1 MVRKVVLLGSPV
13 AHSLSP
19 VMQGAAFAAAELNW
33 RYEAIEVDPQG
44 LPAAIRR
51 MRADGWAGANV
62 TIPLKEKVL
71 PLLDE
76 LDASAS
82 QTLACNTIVNEEGCL
97 VGHNT
102 DLPGF
107 LRDLQAHWQD
117 PRSGPSLILGAG
129 GAARAVAFGLAQLG
143 LDLRV
148 IARSASRAASL
159 AEDVRRGHPVEVTA
173 FPWTPESFEQA
184 AGRCRLIVNATPLG
198 MLPLDRRPPWPEDV
212 QLPPG
217 AFVYDLVYTSRET
230 PFVRQARLA
239 GLEARSGA
247 GMLLEQGA
255 LSYELWTGLSAPR
268 ERMRAALDSALEHAQ
283 AQESGVMD
291 A

>member
-1 MVRKVVLLGSPV
+1 MKKVVLLGSPV

-19 VMQGAAFAAAELNW
+19 VMYGAAFVAAELDW
-33 RYEAIEVDPQG
+33 HYEAIEVDPPG
-44 LPAAIRR
+44 LPAAIRS

-76 LDASAS
+76 LDASAA
-82 QTLACNTIVNEEGCL
+82 QTLASNTIVNEGGRL

-107 LRDLQAHWQD
+107 LRDLQVHWQV
-117 PRSGPSLILGAG
+117 PRSGHSLILGAG

-143 LDLRV
+143 LELRV
-148 IARSASRAASL
+148 IGRSASRTESL
-159 AEDVRRGHPVEVTA
+159 AEDVRRAHPVEVTA

-184 AGRCRLIVNATPLG
+184 AGQCRLVVNTTPLG
-198 MLPLDRRPPWPEDV
+198 MLPPDRRSPWPEDV
-212 QLPPG
+212 QLPPD
-217 AFVYDLVYTSRET
+217 AFAYDLVYTSPET

-239 GLEARSGA
+239 CLEARSGA

-255 LSYELWTGLSAPR
+255 LSYELWTGLAAPR
-268 ERMRAALDSALEHAQ
+268 ERMRTALDSALEHTQAQ
-283 AQESGVMD
+283 AAGR
-291 A
+291 